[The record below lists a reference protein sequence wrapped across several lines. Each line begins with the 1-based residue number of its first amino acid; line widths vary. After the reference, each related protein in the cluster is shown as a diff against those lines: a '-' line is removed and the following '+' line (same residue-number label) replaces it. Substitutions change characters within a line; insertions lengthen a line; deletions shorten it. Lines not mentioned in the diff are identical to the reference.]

1 MGSLLLHGVRL
12 MIGLVVVGLVI
23 AIIGWIGGR
32 LINAPQITLGSQTHQ
47 SSPAAPQDITTQSNL
62 VAHDVWFGRTAPML
76 TRLESLPVA
85 WNWSPQGDRLAY
97 VLLRHETNDYSVFIF
112 EPTTRRQW
120 LIGDG
125 FPFGSPPEWS
135 PDGQRLALVSRAQD
149 ICLYPTT
156 GGQPNCLG
164 VTPIG
169 QPTWSPDGASI
180 AYLSRLP
187 EGGLYRV
194 ELATNEI
201 IPLLPGVPYLN
212 SPRWSPDS
220 QRLVFSRQN
229 RPGES
234 RHLYLIDRDGG
245 GLRQLTTATGTQDQ
259 PRWSPNGREIAYNH
273 TGYLQRAPD
282 VLIVSVDDGR
292 VRSVASS
299 QEIDADPRWSTDGR
313 QIAFVSDRYDG
324 RPRLQIVPVPQ
335 PGNPEPLTE
344 IGVLM
349 YLYSYDW
356 RP

>member
-1 MGSLLLHGVRL
+1 VRGLRVILSLLTVAF
-12 MIGLVVVGLVI
+12 VVVLV
-23 AIIGWIGGR
+23 GWIGGR
-32 LINAPQITLGSQTHQ
+32 LINAPQVTLGSQQ
-47 SSPAAPQDITTQSNL
+47 AIIISAATQEPIIHRSL
-62 VAHDVWFGRTAPML
+62 WAHDVWFDRTSPML
-76 TRLESLPVA
+76 TGLDTLPVA
-85 WNWSPQGDRLAY
+85 WSWSPQGDRLAY

-125 FPFGSPPEWS
+125 FPFGSPPDWS

-149 ICLYPTT
+149 ICLYPA
-156 GGQPNCLG
+156 GGGAPDCLG
-164 VTPIG
+164 VMPIG
-169 QPTWSPDGASI
+169 QPTWSPDGESI

-194 ELATNEI
+194 DLTTGEVV
-201 IPLLPGVPYLN
+201 PLMPGVPYLN

-220 QRLVFSRQN
+220 QWLAFSRQD

-245 GLRQLTTATGTQDQ
+245 GLRQLTTVTGTQDQ
-259 PRWSPNGREIAYNH
+259 PRWSADGREIAYNH

-282 VLIVSVDDGR
+282 VLIVTVADGR
-292 VRSVASS
+292 VRSVAASP
-299 QEIDADPRWSTDGR
+299 QIDADPRWSPDGT
-313 QIAFVSDRYDG
+313 QMAFVTDRYDG
-324 RPRLQIVPVPQ
+324 RPRLQIVPIPQ
-335 PGNPEPLTE
+335 PGSPEPIPG